1 MAKTIPSVT
10 QKVRWNDLQLI
21 GKKFCFMSMPLT
33 RSEILQNWGRVSC
46 RLVQAYQ
53 GEPTNFQGEFQSSN
67 MIVWRLLKGSVDQYY
82 QGREFHASE
91 REWMVSNACRRRQDF
106 SSDAKIV
113 SIHLHIDCGRAE
125 WHGPRIVGFRD
136 EAKLFAEAQRL
147 VHVYET
153 TSTSMATY
161 AKMQASMWEFFG
173 QLIPRLHEQGMEIRQ
188 PRISDER
195 VKRSMEFL
203 ERTPL
208 NESWDR
214 ERLATLAAVSA
225 SQLDR
230 LWREACGHTP
240 HHYWDRLRI
249 GFAREKLE
257 NTDWTIK
264 AIASEL
270 GFTQLAQFSNWFR
283 AHQRMS
289 PRHYRER
296 LDKR

>member
-1 MAKTIPSVT
+1 
-10 QKVRWNDLQLI
+10 
-21 GKKFCFMSMPLT
+21 MSMPLT
-33 RSEILQNWGRVSC
+33 SPEILQNWGRVSC

-53 GEPTNFQGEFQSSN
+53 GEPTNFHGEFQSSN
-67 MIVWRLLKGSVDQYY
+67 MIVWQLLRGRVDQYY
-82 QGREFHASE
+82 LGQEFHAVQK
-91 REWMVSNACRRRQDF
+91 EWMVSNACRRRQEF
-106 SSDAKIV
+106 SSDAKLV

-125 WHGPRIVGFRD
+125 WHGPRIVSFPD
-136 EAKLFAEAQRL
+136 KAKLFAVAQRL
-147 VHVYET
+147 VRLYEAPP
-153 TSTSMATY
+153 TSMEAY

-173 QLIPRLHEQGMEIRQ
+173 QLIPRLQEQGMEIRQ

-195 VKRSMEFL
+195 VKRTMELL

-208 NESWDR
+208 NESWNR

-230 LWREACGHTP
+230 LWRDACGHTP

-257 NTDWTIK
+257 NTTWTIK

-270 GFTQLAQFSNWFR
+270 GFSQLAQFSNWFR

-289 PRHYRER
+289 PRTYRER
-296 LDKR
+296 LG